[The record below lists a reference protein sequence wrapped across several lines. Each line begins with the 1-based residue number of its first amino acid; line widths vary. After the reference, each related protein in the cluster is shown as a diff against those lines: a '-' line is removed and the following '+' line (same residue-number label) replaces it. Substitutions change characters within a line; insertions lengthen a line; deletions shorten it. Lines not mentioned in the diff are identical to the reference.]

1 MLIFGNKLFK
11 KPLHILKAFNNEE
24 FLTAFREIEELS
36 KKYYLA
42 GYIRYE
48 AKEVFLGKKIAS
60 DYPLLYFE
68 VFEDFKGF
76 SPHVADLYRLKSSSA
91 ITFEQ
96 YKSDLEKIK
105 KEIANCAPR
114 VLASKNEASV
124 PPGKEFAISIPN
136 IQKELGIVKKG
147 VNRKK
152 ATDWISTEQP
162 DWLIPKE
169 KVDNLL
175 SAPNVANEEDLVK
188 LKSENPTYY
197 QTAADKDLVA
207 YHNVSTGKL
216 RETIKLGGLPM
227 PSLAI
232 TKRDIP

>member
-1 MLIFGNKLFK
+1 MVQEGLRKRLILPGGQYPDHVLHSFAGPAPPLPFHAIAVEPVIRFCSTQVDFCMDAALAQAWDIGSISFQIALLFVYLLQIRLCTGMAGEK
-11 KPLHILKAFNNEE
+11 ESIDKIIAEHSAGSLSYKDAGTTSQNN
-24 FLTAFREIEELS
+24 
-36 KKYYLA
+36 
-42 GYIRYE
+42 
-48 AKEVFLGKKIAS
+48 
-60 DYPLLYFE
+60 
-68 VFEDFKGF
+68 
-76 SPHVADLYRLKSSSA
+76 SA
-91 ITFEQ
+91 ITID
-96 YKSDLEKIK
+96 SLPNALGIVK
-105 KEIANCAPR
+105 KDAYH
-114 VLASKNEASV
+114 
-124 PPGKEFAISIPN
+124 
-136 IQKELGIVKKG
+136 QIVKKG

-152 ATDWISTEQP
+152 AINEILQRSPNWP
-162 DWLIPKE
+162 IPEE

-216 RETIKLGGLPM
+216 REAIKLGGLPM

>member
-1 MLIFGNKLFK
+1 MVQEGLRKRLILPGGQYPDHVLHSFAGPAPPLPFHAIAVEPVIRFCSTQVDFCMDAALAQAWDIGSISFQIALLFVYLLQIRLCTGMAGEK
-11 KPLHILKAFNNEE
+11 ESIDKIIAEHSAGSLSYKDAGTTSQNN
-24 FLTAFREIEELS
+24 
-36 KKYYLA
+36 
-42 GYIRYE
+42 
-48 AKEVFLGKKIAS
+48 
-60 DYPLLYFE
+60 
-68 VFEDFKGF
+68 
-76 SPHVADLYRLKSSSA
+76 SA
-91 ITFEQ
+91 ITID
-96 YKSDLEKIK
+96 SLPNALGIVK
-105 KEIANCAPR
+105 KDAYH
-114 VLASKNEASV
+114 
-124 PPGKEFAISIPN
+124 
-136 IQKELGIVKKG
+136 QIVKKG

-152 ATDWISTEQP
+152 AINEILQRSPNWP
-162 DWLIPKE
+162 IPEE

-216 RETIKLGGLPM
+216 REAIKLGGLRM

>member
-1 MLIFGNKLFK
+1 MVQEGLRKRLILPGGQYPDHVLHSFAGPAPPLPFHAIAVEPVIRFCSTQVDFCMDAALAQAWDIGSISFQIALLFVYLLQIRLCTGMAGEK
-11 KPLHILKAFNNEE
+11 ESIDKIIAEHSAGSLSYKDAGTTSQNN
-24 FLTAFREIEELS
+24 
-36 KKYYLA
+36 
-42 GYIRYE
+42 
-48 AKEVFLGKKIAS
+48 
-60 DYPLLYFE
+60 
-68 VFEDFKGF
+68 
-76 SPHVADLYRLKSSSA
+76 SA
-91 ITFEQ
+91 ITI
-96 YKSDLEKIK
+96 DRLPNALGIVK
-105 KEIANCAPR
+105 KDAYH
-114 VLASKNEASV
+114 
-124 PPGKEFAISIPN
+124 
-136 IQKELGIVKKG
+136 QIVKKG

-152 ATDWISTEQP
+152 AINEILQRSPNWP
-162 DWLIPKE
+162 IPEE

-216 RETIKLGGLPM
+216 REAIKLGGLPM